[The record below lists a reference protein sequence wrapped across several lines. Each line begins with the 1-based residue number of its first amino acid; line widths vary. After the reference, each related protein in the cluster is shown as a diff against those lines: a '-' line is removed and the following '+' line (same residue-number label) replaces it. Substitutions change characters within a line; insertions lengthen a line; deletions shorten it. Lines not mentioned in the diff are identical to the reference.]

1 MAKRNPHII
10 KDFKFDH
17 GYRGNPLL
25 KKPGEQ
31 IEWTPEMVEEY
42 LRCKNSAIYFIRHY
56 VKIVHVDHG
65 LVPFDL
71 WDFQEEMLENFQ
83 NHSRTVVTTARQ
95 VGKSTTTMAFL
106 LWHILFNA
114 DKTLGILA
122 NKGDIAR
129 EILGRVR
136 LAYQHLPKWLQQG
149 VVEWNKGMIELENNS
164 KIIATSTSK
173 DAARG
178 FSFSMLFIDECA
190 HVENWEEFSKSVLP
204 TISSGKT
211 TKLIMVSTPNGMNHF
226 HQIWSLAKKGLNG
239 YKTVQVMWDQVP
251 NRDDEWRKKTLAEM
265 NFDETKFEQE
275 YCCEFQGSSGTLIAG
290 WKLKELEP
298 SMPIGRTEDDNLAV
312 YFAPVEKNVYVISAD
327 VSEGKGLD
335 YSAFTVIN
343 ITKLPY
349 TIAAVFRSNQ
359 INVADYA
366 SVIFRVAKHF
376 NDAYIMVEINS
387 IGGQVTEILHET
399 NEYEN
404 LLYTSTKGRAGR
416 QMSTGFVPKSDKGLR
431 QTKSTKAIGTSML
444 KVLVEQDK
452 LLIND
457 NHIIEELSTFS
468 KKGTSYE
475 AEKGK
480 YDDLTMA
487 LVVFSWMTDQ
497 QYFKDL
503 VDHDLMKALREKSD
517 DELIED
523 LVPVGIFDD
532 GMDNMMDP
540 NEVIDMGSD
549 EFDKFMTS

>member
-1 MAKRNPHII
+1 MSVKKPHII
-10 KDFKFDH
+10 KDFTFEH
-17 GYRGNPLL
+17 GYRGNALL

-31 IEWTPEMVEEY
+31 MEWTPEMIEEY
-42 LRCKNSAIYFIRHY
+42 LKCSQDVIYFIKNY

-71 WDFQEEMLENFQ
+71 WPFQIEMLNKFEDN
-83 NHSRTVVTTARQ
+83 NRAIVTTARQ
-95 VGKSTTTMAFL
+95 VGKSTTTMAYL
-106 LWHILFNA
+106 LWYILFNA

-190 HVENWEEFSKSVLP
+190 HVEGWEEFSKSVLP

-239 YKTVQVMWDQVP
+239 YATVEVMWDQVP
-251 NRDDEWRKKTLAEM
+251 DRDEEWKKKTLAEM
-265 NFDETKFEQE
+265 NFDEAKFDQE

-290 WKLKELEP
+290 WKLKQLEP
-298 SMPIGRTEDDNLAV
+298 SLPIGKADDVSV
-312 YFAPVEKNVYVISAD
+312 YFAPVEKHTYVITVD
-327 VSEGKGLD
+327 VAEGKGMD

-343 ITKLPY
+343 ISELPY
-349 TIAAVFRSNQ
+349 KIAAVFRSNN
-359 INVADYA
+359 INTADYSA
-366 SVIFRVAKHF
+366 LLYRVARHF

-387 IGGQVTEILHET
+387 IGGQVSNNLHEEH
-399 NEYEN
+399 EYEN
-404 LLYTSTKGRAGR
+404 LIFTATKGRAGR
-416 QMSTGFVPKSDKGLR
+416 QMTTGFVPKADRGLR

-457 NHIIEELSTFS
+457 GDIIEELSTFS
-468 KKGTSYE
+468 KKGNSWE

-480 YDDLTMA
+480 HDDLVMS
-487 LVVFSWMTDQ
+487 LVMFSWMTDQ

-503 VDHDLMKALREKSD
+503 VNHDLMKALREKSEEQLYE
-517 DELIED
+517 ELVALD
-523 LVPVGIFDD
+523 LSSGFDVPVEDEG
-532 GMDNMMDP
+532 P
-540 NEVIDMGSD
+540 IDMSSN
-549 EFDKFMTS
+549 EFDIFMQS